1 MTQVIDKAHLAAVV
15 TGTDRERI
23 AAFLRDDATAFAPNG
38 FPTTTAGAARHIWRG
53 HAFEFPIL
61 GVATAGLSCL
71 MEALTRLP
79 IGEPLTRHYLKSPQH
94 ICTVFLNVE
103 GAFVGAVLY
112 GKPNVPL
119 PDGPVSVAVS
129 RPTSEADP
137 AQQRRRRP
145 QQLDLFG

>member
-79 IGEPLTRHYLKSPQH
+79 IGEPLTRHYLKRHHPNRCRDLHPHDLQSDRQEPLSRTRGQDHGLWKVQH
-94 ICTVFLNVE
+94 H
-103 GAFVGAVLY
+103 
-112 GKPNVPL
+112 
-119 PDGPVSVAVS
+119 
-129 RPTSEADP
+129 
-137 AQQRRRRP
+137 
-145 QQLDLFG
+145 